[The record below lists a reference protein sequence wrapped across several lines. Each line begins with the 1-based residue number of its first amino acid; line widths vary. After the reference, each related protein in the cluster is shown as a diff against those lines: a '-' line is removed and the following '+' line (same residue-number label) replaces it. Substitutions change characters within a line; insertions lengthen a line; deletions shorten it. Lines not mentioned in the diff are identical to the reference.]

1 MVVASD
7 LVGCRYRLVQRR
19 AHPEMP
25 RTHASIARA
34 ERHAAAVEAVMEMFP
49 RKGSGRF
56 RRIDL
61 EGDEWERSMRTL
73 EALASGY
80 THITNAVF
88 ATEEWMVR
96 VDLLLRE
103 GDKYTPIIVSNHRV
117 ARKNDTK
124 TTPAVPTHRLGLS
137 EPLEAPY
144 KLRHH
149 AVDGYRL
156 AFAARAL
163 RDLGLDSGRGGAI
176 GQDRTRAF
184 FTETAKFDLER
195 AWNQPL
201 PTAPVRVKECASCR
215 FWSLCEQELVAADDI
230 SLFLS
235 GDRAKPYRE
244 RGITTVQALI
254 DADLGEP
261 SRLAAAWRAGEV
273 LLRRGS
279 VQVPRADVEVDVDM
293 EAYLDQG
300 AYLWGAWHDGNYVP
314 FVTWEP
320 LGGRAEAENFAA
332 FWRWL
337 MDVRAQA
344 HAEGKTF
351 AAYCYSAHGENH
363 WMRMSAQRF
372 REVDEREVE
381 EFISSPEWVD
391 MFAHV
396 KRSFAGPFGLG
407 LKVVAPEAGF
417 TWPEEDFDGEESVN
431 ARREAL
437 AGDLVARQR
446 LLDYNSGDVQ
456 ATRAVRE
463 WMDAGAPGTTAL

>member
-1 MVVASD
+1 
-7 LVGCRYRLVQRR
+7 
-19 AHPEMP
+19 
-25 RTHASIARA
+25 
-34 ERHAAAVEAVMEMFP
+34 
-49 RKGSGRF
+49 
-56 RRIDL
+56 
-61 EGDEWERSMRTL
+61 
-73 EALASGY
+73 
-80 THITNAVF
+80 
-88 ATEEWMVR
+88 
-96 VDLLLRE
+96 
-103 GDKYTPIIVSNHRV
+103 
-117 ARKNDTK
+117 
-124 TTPAVPTHRLGLS
+124 
-137 EPLEAPY
+137 
-144 KLRHH
+144 
-149 AVDGYRL
+149 
-156 AFAARAL
+156 
-163 RDLGLDSGRGGAI
+163 
-176 GQDRTRAF
+176 
-184 FTETAKFDLER
+184 
-195 AWNQPL
+195 
-201 PTAPVRVKECASCR
+201 
-215 FWSLCEQELVAADDI
+215 
-230 SLFLS
+230 
-235 GDRAKPYRE
+235 
-244 RGITTVQALI
+244 
-254 DADLGEP
+254 
-261 SRLAAAWRAGEV
+261 
-273 LLRRGS
+273 
-279 VQVPRADVEVDVDM
+279 M

-437 AGDLVARQR
+437 AGDFVARQR